1 MLKALKPDIS
11 RGLVCQANGSQAMF
25 AEQKEVNRHGRICHL
40 VETVA
45 VPEGAGAAANGAV
58 HSATGDGGQ
67 PTV

>member
-1 MLKALKPDIS
+1 
-11 RGLVCQANGSQAMF
+11 MF